1 MALLGTQNPPSNQE
15 SEFSVSVS
23 ANSGSVV
30 TSVSSPNS
38 TPTRM
43 LSTKLPKGRHL
54 KGENVVYDIDVKL
67 LGEMQPQL
75 EVTPITKYAS
85 DPGLV
90 LGRQIA
96 VNRSYICYGLK
107 LGAIR
112 VLNIN
117 TALRYLLRGHTQV
130 RDVLLFA
137 CILHFDAFVVIEV

>member
-1 MALLGTQNPPSNQE
+1 
-15 SEFSVSVS
+15 
-23 ANSGSVV
+23 
-30 TSVSSPNS
+30 
-38 TPTRM
+38 M
-43 LSTKLPKGRHL
+43 LSSKLPKGRHL
-54 KGENVVYDIDVKL
+54 IGEHAVYDIDVRMA
-67 LGEMQPQL
+67 GEVQPQL

-96 VNRSYICYGLK
+96 VNKSYICYGLK

-130 RDVLLFA
+130 GCVA
-137 CILHFDAFVVIEV
+137 VAFGLIANAMLIFCNTSGICLVKCGFLVRGVDELAL

>member
-1 MALLGTQNPPSNQE
+1 MA
-15 SEFSVSVS
+15 
-23 ANSGSVV
+23 
-30 TSVSSPNS
+30 SPNS

-90 LGRQIA
+90 LGQ
-96 VNRSYICYGLK
+96 L
-107 LGAIR
+107 R
-112 VLNIN
+112 VFLPLF
-117 TALRYLLRGHTQV
+117 LR
-130 RDVLLFA
+130 
-137 CILHFDAFVVIEV
+137 FDASCFFYGSGF

>member
-1 MALLGTQNPPSNQE
+1 M
-15 SEFSVSVS
+15 
-23 ANSGSVV
+23 
-30 TSVSSPNS
+30 
-38 TPTRM
+38 
-43 LSTKLPKGRHL
+43 
-54 KGENVVYDIDVKL
+54 YDIDVRMA
-67 LGEMQPQL
+67 GEVQPQL

-96 VNRSYICYGLK
+96 VNKSYICYGLK

-130 RDVLLFA
+130 GCVA
-137 CILHFDAFVVIEV
+137 VAFGLIANAMLIFCNTSGICLVKCGFLVRGVDELAL